1 MISQEKVDSH
11 VNRVERLTLS
21 FETQVSREVDRVV
34 ADVSEYV
41 LKTLSAH
48 RGIVVRS
55 PENAQGVLT
64 IEDVFQESLNV
75 SDYYPMVLAF
85 VESFADQVS
94 DFDSMHEGTPLS
106 SRVLTSGDRDVLS
119 SQASVAVA
127 ILEGHSTQGVL
138 SELRQLL
145 ARSLGS
151 VSGLSE
157 LAQEINAIVRKMS
170 RVGPIGKDQCNLW
183 FRLLGSLAYRRVEE
197 QGTKLVYIYS
207 GPKTSSTRDF
217 CSKLLSNNPLTLGEV
232 TALDNG
238 QTHDAFLNGGGF
250 GCSHFWFGEALE
262 VGHAS

>member
-1 MISQEKVDSH
+1 MISQEKVDAH

-21 FETQVSREVDRVV
+21 FETQVSREVDRVA

-41 LKTLSAH
+41 LKTLSVH
-48 RGIVVRS
+48 RGVVVRS
-55 PENAQGVLT
+55 PENAQGVLA

-75 SDYYPMVLAF
+75 SDYYPTVLAF

-94 DFDSMHEGTPLS
+94 DFDSMHEGTPPS
-106 SRVLTSGDRDVLS
+106 SRVLTPGDRDMLS

-138 SELRQLL
+138 NELRQLL

-151 VSGLSE
+151 VLRLSE

-170 RVGPIGKDQCNLW
+170 HVGPIGKDQANLW
-183 FRLLGSLAYRRVEE
+183 HRLLCSLAYRRVEE
-197 QGTKLVYIYS
+197 QGTKLAYTYA
-207 GPKTSSTRDF
+207 GPRTSSTRGF
-217 CSKLLSNNPLTLGEV
+217 CSKLLSGNPLTLGEV
-232 TALDNG
+232 AALDNG
-238 QTHDAFLNGGGF
+238 QTQDAFLNGGGF